1 MPQVRLV
8 GRIYRQQVLELRNCF
23 PANALGKLFNVSAD
37 CPLHM
42 RNILLITDERGK
54 RYLAVP
60 SGEMVNVKGLG
71 TVRSD
76 SLMKS
81 LETGELSIGGKTL
94 KVRHAS
100 VEDIISTIERKA
112 QMLTPKDI
120 AMIIHLCG
128 IGSGS
133 KVVEG
138 GAGSGALSIALLATI
153 GTEGNLTT
161 YELRE
166 DFATI
171 ARKNIESASLSE
183 GWTLKIGNVCENI
196 DEHNVDAVVLDIPNP
211 WDCVSVAK
219 AALKS
224 GGTFCAFIPNV
235 NQVVSTVHSLRDNSF
250 ADVRAIET
258 LQRELLVHEGG
269 ARPSCDMLGH
279 TGYLVVARR

>member
-1 MPQVRLV
+1 MPEVRLV
-8 GRIYRQQVLELRNCF
+8 DRLHRHQVLELRLSDIS
-23 PANALGKLFNVSAD
+23 ALGNLFNISD
-37 CPLHM
+37 NCPALM

-76 SLMKS
+76 SLLSS
-81 LETGELSIGGKTL
+81 LETGELQIGGKTL
-94 KVRHAS
+94 RVRHANI
-100 VEDIISTIERKA
+100 EDIISTIERKA

-120 AMIIHLCG
+120 AMMIHLCG
-128 IGSGS
+128 AGSGS

-138 GAGSGALSIALLATI
+138 GAGSGALSIALLASV
-153 GTEGNLTT
+153 GTEGHVTT

-166 DFATI
+166 DFAAI
-171 ARKNIESASLSE
+171 ARRNVESASLSE
-183 GWTLKIGNVCENI
+183 GWTLKLGNVCEKI
-196 DEHNVDAVVLDIPNP
+196 DERNVDAVMLDIPNP
-211 WDCVSVAK
+211 WDCVIVAK

-235 NQVVSTVHSLRDNSF
+235 NQVESTVHSLRDNSF
-250 ADVRAIET
+250 TEVRAIET